1 MEVKMNI
8 SIMDLL
14 PKSVAMGTAMM
25 LSQREKGM
33 EKYGQPIEDANLSA
47 LELVEHAAQEAA
59 DGLVYISE
67 LPAKV
72 QALLDRIAELHD
84 KLIEA
89 NNTTL
94 AAQAHLIAIRA
105 AARVALEY
113 PADSVHA
120 SRLHDMVF
128 VTTKDLPPSKHEQAL
143 REIKTQ
149 CQTITLGSPGE
160 QLGEIHDIVREAL
173 K

>member
-72 QALLDRIAELHD
+72 QALLDRIRVLEGS
-84 KLIEA
+84 LIEA
-89 NNTTL
+89 NNTSL
-94 AAQAHLIAIRA
+94 AAQEHLRD
-105 AARVALEY
+105 ARYAYWHGCIYGNMTELRDVLTVSTE
-113 PADSVHA
+113 H
-120 SRLHDMVF
+120 
-128 VTTKDLPPSKHEQAL
+128 LPPSKHEQAL
-143 REIKTQ
+143 RYVLHE
-149 CQTITLGSPGE
+149 CGSRYIGGPGE
-160 QLGEIHDIVREAL
+160 NLERIHDIVREAL

>member
-72 QALLDRIAELHD
+72 QALLDRITELHD

-89 NNTTL
+89 NNTAL
-94 AAQAHLIAIRA
+94 AAQAHLILIRDA
-105 AARVALEY
+105 YMSGCNSGVLE
-113 PADSVHA
+113 PLRDA
-120 SRLHDMVF
+120 VF
-128 VTTKDLPPSKHEQAL
+128 VATKDLPPSKHEQAL
-143 REIKTQ
+143 RDVLYECESRYI
-149 CQTITLGSPGE
+149 GGPGE
-160 QLGEIHDIVREAL
+160 NLECIHHIAAEAL

>member
-8 SIMDLL
+8 SIVDLL

-25 LSQREKGM
+25 LSQREKGI
-33 EKYGQPIEDANLSA
+33 EKYGQPIEDAKLSA

-72 QALLDRIAELHD
+72 QALMDRIAELEGA
-84 KLIEA
+84 LIA
-89 NNTTL
+89 SNNDL
-94 AAQAHLIAIRA
+94 MRAQGHLILIRDTYK
-105 AARVALEY
+105 RGCITGNMTELRDV
-113 PADSVHA
+113 
-120 SRLHDMVF
+120 VF
-128 VTTKDLPPSKHEQAL
+128 VATKDLPPSKHEQVLRDVL
-143 REIKTQ
+143 RE
-149 CQTITLGSPGE
+149 CESRHMGGPGDNLE
-160 QLGEIHDIVREAL
+160 VIHHIVTEAL

>member
-14 PKSVAMGTAMM
+14 PKSVAVGTAMM

-72 QALLDRIAELHD
+72 QALLDRIAELEG

-89 NNTTL
+89 NNTSL
-94 AAQAHLIAIRA
+94 AALEHLIAIRQTYKSCVATGMLEPLRDGVFA
-105 AARVALEY
+105 A
-113 PADSVHA
+113 
-120 SRLHDMVF
+120 
-128 VTTKDLPPSKHEQAL
+128 TKDLPPSKHEQAL
-143 REIKTQ
+143 RKIVVLCRTRAVVYH
-149 CQTITLGSPGE
+149 GE
-160 QLGEIHDIVREAL
+160 QLVSINHIAAEAL

>member
-72 QALLDRIAELHD
+72 QALLDRIKVLED
-84 KLIEA
+84 KLGNE
-89 NNTTL
+89 TFLRLKTL
-94 AAQAHLIAIRA
+94 EHLRA
-105 AARVALEY
+105 ARHAYRRGCISGDITELRDVLEVA
-113 PADSVHA
+113 
-120 SRLHDMVF
+120 
-128 VTTKDLPPSKHEQAL
+128 TKDLPPSKHEQAL
-143 REIKTQ
+143 RKIQGQ
-149 CQTITLGSPGE
+149 CPTITWGGPAEELT
-160 QLGEIHDIVREAL
+160 EIDEICREAL

>member
-72 QALLDRIAELHD
+72 QALLDRIKVLEEELGNETFLRL
-84 KLIEA
+84 K
-89 NNTTL
+89 TL
-94 AAQAHLIAIRA
+94 GHLRD
-105 AARVALEY
+105 ARYAYGRGCISGDMTELRDVLEVA
-113 PADSVHA
+113 
-120 SRLHDMVF
+120 
-128 VTTKDLPPSKHEQAL
+128 TKDLPPSKHEQAL
-143 REIKTQ
+143 RDVLHE
-149 CQTITLGSPGE
+149 CGSRYIGGPGE
-160 QLGEIHDIVREAL
+160 NLERINHIAAEAL
-173 K
+173 N

>member
-72 QALLDRIAELHD
+72 QALLDRIAELEGA
-84 KLIEA
+84 LIES
-89 NNTTL
+89 NNTSL
-94 AAQAHLIAIRA
+94 AAQEHLRD
-105 AARVALEY
+105 ARYAYWHGCIYGNMTELRDVLTVSTEN
-113 PADSVHA
+113 
-120 SRLHDMVF
+120 
-128 VTTKDLPPSKHEQAL
+128 LPPSKHEQAL
-143 REIKTQ
+143 QDVLRECESSYI
-149 CQTITLGSPGE
+149 GSPTGNLE
-160 QLGEIHDIVREAL
+160 RIYHIVQEAL

>member
-25 LSQREKGM
+25 LSQREKGI
-33 EKYGQPIEDANLSA
+33 EKYGQPIEDANLST
-47 LELVEHAAQEAA
+47 LELIEHAAQEAA

-72 QALLDRIAELHD
+72 QVLLDRIYKLES

-89 NNTTL
+89 NTDLML
-94 AAQAHLIAIRA
+94 AQGHLIAIRDTY
-105 AARVALEY
+105 V
-113 PADSVHA
+113 SG
-120 SRLHDMVF
+120 
-128 VTTKDLPPSKHEQAL
+128 VTTGVLEPLRDAVFAATKYLPPSKHEQAL
-143 REIKTQ
+143 QDVLRECESLYI
-149 CQTITLGSPGE
+149 GGPGE
-160 QLGEIHDIVREAL
+160 NLECIYHIVREAL

>member
-72 QALLDRIAELHD
+72 KALHERIYKLECELV
-84 KLIEA
+84 EA
-89 NNTTL
+89 NNTVL
-94 AAQAHLIAIRA
+94 AAQGHLRD
-105 AARVALEY
+105 ARYAYWHGCIYGNMTELRDVLTVSTEN
-113 PADSVHA
+113 
-120 SRLHDMVF
+120 
-128 VTTKDLPPSKHEQAL
+128 LPPSKHEQAL
-143 REIKTQ
+143 RKI
-149 CQTITLGSPGE
+149 
-160 QLGEIHDIVREAL
+160 QLEFDAPVYLNVNAVRDIVREAL

>member
-72 QALLDRIAELHD
+72 QALLDRIY
-84 KLIEA
+84 KLEGKLVEA
-89 NNTTL
+89 NNDL
-94 AAQAHLIAIRA
+94 MRAQGHLFAIRTA
-105 AARVALEY
+105 YLAGANSGVLE
-113 PADSVHA
+113 PLRDA
-120 SRLHDMVF
+120 VF
-128 VTTKDLPPSKHEQAL
+128 VATKDLPPSKHEQAL
-143 REIKTQ
+143 RKVLQE
-149 CQTITLGSPGE
+149 CQSTYLGGPAENLSH
-160 QLGEIHDIVREAL
+160 INNIVWEVL
-173 K
+173 E

>member
-8 SIMDLL
+8 SIMDML

-72 QALLDRIAELHD
+72 QALLDRIKVLEENLGYATSLRLKTQRHLRDARYAYWHGCISGDMTELRD
-84 KLIEA
+84 
-89 NNTTL
+89 
-94 AAQAHLIAIRA
+94 
-105 AARVALEY
+105 V
-113 PADSVHA
+113 
-120 SRLHDMVF
+120 VF
-128 VTTKDLPPSKHEQAL
+128 VATKDLPPSKHEQAL
-143 REIKTQ
+143 QDVLRECESSYI
-149 CQTITLGSPGE
+149 GSPTGNLE
-160 QLGEIHDIVREAL
+160 RIYHIVQEAL